1 MNKLFFILIL
11 SQLAIVPDVAAGI
24 AQKEI
29 AYEHDG
35 EQLQGHLYWDDTR
48 TDKRPGVIV
57 VHEWWGLDDY
67 AKERA
72 IKLAKMG
79 YVAFAIDMY
88 GVGKVTE
95 HPDKAGEWMKINTS
109 NVERW
114 RDRALTALALL
125 KQSEW
130 VDNSRLAA
138 IGYCFGGATVMQM
151 AYAGAD
157 LDGVVSFH
165 GSLPLPDVMLDEGE
179 IKTKILVA
187 HGGKDPFVSKDKLI
201 EFETALENL
210 KADVQVVI
218 YAGAKHS
225 FTNPGADARG
235 MEALQYSPD
244 ADRRS
249 WQQMQMFFA
258 EIFAENREL
267 KNRDSRDKD

>member
-1 MNKLFFILIL
+1 MNKSSITITIIILFLYIPHV
-11 SQLAIVPDVAAGI
+11 SADIVK
-24 AQKEI
+24 QEI
-29 AYEHDG
+29 AYEHEG
-35 EQLQGHLYWDDTR
+35 EQLQGQLYWDDAISA
-48 TDKRPGVIV
+48 KRPGVIV

-67 AKERA
+67 ANNRA
-72 IKLAKMG
+72 KMLAEMG

-88 GVGKVTE
+88 GVGKLTE

-114 RDRALTALALL
+114 RERALKALELL
-125 KQSEW
+125 KQSDQ
-130 VDNSRLAA
+130 VDKKKLAA

-165 GSLPLPDVMLDEGE
+165 GSLPLPDVMLDEGD

-187 HGGKDPFVSKDKLI
+187 HGGSDPFVSNEKLI
-201 EFETALENL
+201 KFQTALTEL
-210 KADVQVVI
+210 KADLQVVT
-218 YAGAKHS
+218 YAGVKHS

-235 MEALQYSPD
+235 MEALKYSPD

-249 WQQMQMFFA
+249 WQQMQMFFK
-258 EIFAENREL
+258 EIFAE
-267 KNRDSRDKD
+267 